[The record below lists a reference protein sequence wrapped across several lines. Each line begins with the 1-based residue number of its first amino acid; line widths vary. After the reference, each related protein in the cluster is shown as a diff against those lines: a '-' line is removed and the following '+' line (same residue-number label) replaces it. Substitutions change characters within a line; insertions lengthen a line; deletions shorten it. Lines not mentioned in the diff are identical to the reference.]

1 MGRGTL
7 SETWR
12 EGKMRKKLLI
22 AVLIIIAALLTG
34 CEKKTVPNTEVEAFL
49 NTGISAQKAFD
60 AVDYAEYTVTQR
72 QQNKRGQESGSY
84 TFHIMIDK
92 SDPDDLK
99 LEIVQDYYGDYI
111 EDNVAR
117 KQVLLEKKDG
127 QYIYTVRDGEETK
140 RDKVD
145 DQFALDYVMSFFY
158 RNNNAF
164 NEGGLYYGDFFLL
177 YIYKYPASSF
187 SVERENESCI
197 FNEKINVIDAE
208 TGDVHL
214 HQISEINKY
223 GLLKS
228 NYERYESVD
237 KDIVLISELSAEYR
251 FSDADLSA

>member
-22 AVLIIIAALLTG
+22 AVLIIIAALLT
-34 CEKKTVPNTEVEAFL
+34 EKKTVPNTEVEAFL

-111 EDNVAR
+111 EDNVAH

-127 QYIYTVRDGEETK
+127 Q
-140 RDKVD
+140 
-145 DQFALDYVMSFFY
+145 
-158 RNNNAF
+158 
-164 NEGGLYYGDFFLL
+164 FL
-177 YIYKYPASSF
+177 
-187 SVERENESCI
+187 
-197 FNEKINVIDAE
+197 
-208 TGDVHL
+208 
-214 HQISEINKY
+214 
-223 GLLKS
+223 
-228 NYERYESVD
+228 
-237 KDIVLISELSAEYR
+237 
-251 FSDADLSA
+251 